1 MQKDHDKDKSLGLL
15 ITTLG
20 IAILVAFCYQFVLH
34 IIGVGVAL
42 WVIDYGLKLQNL
54 KGLPF
59 VVTQIYDHHFN
70 FKNN

>member
-1 MQKDHDKDKSLGLL
+1 MHKKTDNSLGLL

-42 WVIDYGLKLQNL
+42 WVIDYGLKLQGL
-54 KGLPF
+54 RGLPF
-59 VVTQIYDHHFN
+59 VVTQIYEQHFN
-70 FKNN
+70 FKNSQS